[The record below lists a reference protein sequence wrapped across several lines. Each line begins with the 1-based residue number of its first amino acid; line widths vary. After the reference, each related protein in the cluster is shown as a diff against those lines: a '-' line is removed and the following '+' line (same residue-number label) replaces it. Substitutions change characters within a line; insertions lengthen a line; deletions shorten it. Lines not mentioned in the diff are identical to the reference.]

1 MTTNQEDSK
10 HQAGASDSTEQVS
23 VSPDTPAGA
32 SSPESSASQE
42 SASSSGTA
50 GATDAMDEALADL
63 LNSEAATQANAGEE
77 HPLSSDPASAADPAA
92 ELLADLQRLQA
103 EFVNYK
109 ARVERDRDV
118 ARNAAIAEV
127 LRAMLPAL
135 DDLSRAEA
143 HGDLE
148 GSPFAAVVS
157 KLRNAGDK
165 FGLVQFGAKGD
176 KFDPEIHNALVQ
188 TPSAEVTENVI
199 ADVVEPGYMV
209 GDRLLRPA
217 MVAVNIP
224 A

>member
-1 MTTNQEDSK
+1 MSEDIR
-10 HQAGASDSTEQVS
+10 DES
-23 VSPDTPAGA
+23 VSF
-32 SSPESSASQE
+32 
-42 SASSSGTA
+42 
-50 GATDAMDEALADL
+50 
-63 LNSEAATQANAGEE
+63 NSNEEAATSETPDSIHDASQS
-77 HPLSSDPASAADPAA
+77 LSSDIPDAADPVDEELKNLVEDLGPQSKEA

-118 ARNAAIAEV
+118 ARNSAIAEV
-127 LRAMLPAL
+127 LRAVLPAL

-148 GSPFAAVVS
+148 GSPFAAVVG

-165 FGLVQFGAKGD
+165 FGLKAFGAKGD

-199 ADVVEPGYMV
+199 ADVVEPGFML

-217 MVAVNIP
+217 MVAVHIP

>member
-1 MTTNQEDSK
+1 MSDDIRGEDSVSDES
-10 HQAGASDSTEQVS
+10 AATSGNSDSIH
-23 VSPDTPAGA
+23 D
-32 SSPESSASQE
+32 ASQSLE
-42 SASSSGTA
+42 SEQP
-50 GATDAMDEALADL
+50 D
-63 LNSEAATQANAGEE
+63 
-77 HPLSSDPASAADPAA
+77 AADALDEELKNLVDETGPISKEA

-118 ARNAAIAEV
+118 ARNSAIAEV
-127 LRAMLPAL
+127 LRAILPAL

-148 GSPFAAVVS
+148 GSPFAAVVG

-165 FGLVQFGAKGD
+165 FGLKAFGEKGD

-199 ADVVEPGYMV
+199 ADVVEPGFML

-217 MVAVNIP
+217 MVAVHIP

>member
-1 MTTNQEDSK
+1 MSEEHLNED
-10 HQAGASDSTEQVS
+10 AA
-23 VSPDTPAGA
+23 
-32 SSPESSASQE
+32 PESTDEVDQE
-42 SASSSGTA
+42 
-50 GATDAMDEALADL
+50 LADL
-63 LNSEAATQANAGEE
+63 VEE
-77 HPLSSDPASAADPAA
+77 TGPISKEA

-109 ARVERDRDV
+109 TRVERDRDV

-127 LRAMLPAL
+127 LRAILPAL

-148 GSPFAAVVS
+148 GSPFAAVVG

-165 FGLVQFGAKGD
+165 FGLKAFGEKGD

-188 TPSAEVTENVI
+188 TPSAEVTENVV
-199 ADVVEPGYMV
+199 ADVVEPGFML

-217 MVAVNIP
+217 MVAVHIP

>member
-1 MTTNQEDSK
+1 MPEEQGSTEPRAEESVETEGSPDSK
-10 HQAGASDSTEQVS
+10 GSSEQEGPVD
-23 VSPDTPAGA
+23 PID
-32 SSPESSASQE
+32 Q
-42 SASSSGTA
+42 
-50 GATDAMDEALADL
+50 ALADL
-63 LNSEAATQANAGEE
+63 VDDLGPQSKE
-77 HPLSSDPASAADPAA
+77 A

-118 ARNAAIAEV
+118 ARSAAIAEV
-127 LRAMLPAL
+127 LRAVLPAL

-148 GSPFAAVVS
+148 GSPFAAVVA

-165 FGLVQFGAKGD
+165 FGLKQFAEKGD

-188 TPSAEVTENVI
+188 TPNPEVKENVI
-199 ADVVEPGYMV
+199 ADVVEPGFML

-217 MVAVNIP
+217 MVAVFIP
-224 A
+224 AE

>member
-1 MTTNQEDSK
+1 MTEENFENQNED
-10 HQAGASDSTEQVS
+10 AA
-23 VSPDTPAGA
+23 
-32 SSPESSASQE
+32 PESTDEVDQE
-42 SASSSGTA
+42 
-50 GATDAMDEALADL
+50 LADL
-63 LNSEAATQANAGEE
+63 VDETGPISKE
-77 HPLSSDPASAADPAA
+77 A

-109 ARVERDRDV
+109 TRVERDRDV
-118 ARNAAIAEV
+118 ARNSAIAEV
-127 LRAMLPAL
+127 LRAILPAL

-148 GSPFAAVVS
+148 GSPFAAVVG

-165 FGLVQFGAKGD
+165 FGLKAFGEKGD
-176 KFDPEIHNALVQ
+176 KFDPEIHNALAQ

-199 ADVVEPGYMV
+199 ADVVEPGFML

-217 MVAVNIP
+217 MVAVHIP

>member
-1 MTTNQEDSK
+1 MPDQSEGK
-10 HQAGASDSTEQVS
+10 AEEAGYEEPFESGEPS
-23 VSPDTPAGA
+23 VSTDS
-32 SSPESSASQE
+32 SSPAEPPVDPIDQ
-42 SASSSGTA
+42 
-50 GATDAMDEALADL
+50 ALADL
-63 LNSEAATQANAGEE
+63 VDETGPISKE
-77 HPLSSDPASAADPAA
+77 A

-118 ARNAAIAEV
+118 ARSAAIAEV

-135 DDLSRAEA
+135 DDLTRAEA

-148 GSPFAAVVS
+148 GSPFAAVVA

-165 FGLVQFGAKGD
+165 FGLKQFGEKGE

-188 TPSAEVTENVI
+188 NPTAEVTENVI
-199 ADVVEPGYMV
+199 ADVVEPGYML
-209 GDRLLRPA
+209 GERLLRPA

>member
-1 MTTNQEDSK
+1 MSDDIRDESVSFNSE
-10 HQAGASDSTEQVS
+10 SDSANEQ
-23 VSPDTPAGA
+23 AHAA
-32 SSPESSASQE
+32 SSNTASAPDS
-42 SASSSGTA
+42 
-50 GATDAMDEALADL
+50 DAAEHPLDAELADL
-63 LNSEAATQANAGEE
+63 VDATGPISKE
-77 HPLSSDPASAADPAA
+77 A

-118 ARNAAIAEV
+118 ARNSAIAEV
-127 LRAMLPAL
+127 LRAILPAL

-148 GSPFAAVVS
+148 GSPFAAVVG

-165 FGLVQFGAKGD
+165 FGLKAFGEKGD

-199 ADVVEPGYMV
+199 ADVVEPGFML

-217 MVAVNIP
+217 MVAVFIP
-224 A
+224 EEK